1 MNKKAISPVISDVM
15 LMTLTLIIGGLIFQ
29 FSMSFISLAP
39 PPLADCNEV
48 NFDAGI
54 FNEDED
60 EGEDEGEE
68 EGDYFLD
75 ITNIGN
81 IDIQGLLIKSL
92 QGGSLHIIEEINE
105 VIEIGSSVSF
115 ELEAN
120 NLNGQLLIVP
130 LVLSGDETN
139 LENYACRD
147 EIAVIINLG
156 I

>member
-1 MNKKAISPVISDVM
+1 MNKKAISPVISVVM

-54 FNEDED
+54 FND
-60 EGEDEGEE
+60 GEN
-68 EGDYFLD
+68 YFLD
-75 ITNIGN
+75 IMNIGN
-81 IDIQGLLIKSL
+81 IDIQGLLVKSL

-130 LVLSGDETN
+130 SVLSGDETN

>member
-1 MNKKAISPVISDVM
+1 MNKKAISPVISVVM

-54 FNEDED
+54 FID
-60 EGEDEGEE
+60 GEN
-68 EGDYFLD
+68 YFLD
-75 ITNIGN
+75 IMNIGN
-81 IDIQGLLIKSL
+81 IDIQGLLVKSL